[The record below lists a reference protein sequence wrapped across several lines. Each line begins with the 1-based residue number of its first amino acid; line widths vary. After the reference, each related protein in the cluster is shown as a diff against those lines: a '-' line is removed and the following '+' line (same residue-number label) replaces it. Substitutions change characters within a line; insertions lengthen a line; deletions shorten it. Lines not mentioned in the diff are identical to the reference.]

1 MRFHAKKRKRI
12 YLQKEY
18 DTMKR
23 PLLIIAL
30 AVLFSLRA
38 TAQQTDYTATDSVL
52 AYIKHAMLFNR
63 SMPQEK
69 AYLHLDNTGYF
80 KGERIWFKAYLRRA
94 DTGEPS
100 DISKVLYVEL
110 LNPSGDVIQKAKL
123 KVENGEAAGDLGL
136 DSIFGSGFYEIRAY
150 TRYMMNFGDATA
162 FSRVLPVFNK
172 PKTEGDYSNLQT
184 GDLLFFG
191 NRDTGRV
198 SHVALYIGE
207 GKIIHASQVVRINT
221 LSGTG
226 PDVYENAW
234 RLLYGRRILGTS
246 DALPLTGS
254 PYYFVQ
260 K

>member
-1 MRFHAKKRKRI
+1 
-12 YLQKEY
+12 
-18 DTMKR
+18 MKR

-172 PKTEGDYSNLQT
+172 PKTEGDYSNPVIDQYSYRNRLPGREKEEDAAVLSAEDGKLSVADFGST
-184 GDLLFFG
+184 DVEILVEDVLLG
-191 NRDTGRV
+191 YLNRQKSFAFQHGRCAVRSGGVDTALFLLAELIHCCV
-198 SHVALYIGE
+198 LISSH
-207 GKIIHASQVVRINT
+207 S
-221 LSGTG
+221 
-226 PDVYENAW
+226 
-234 RLLYGRRILGTS
+234 
-246 DALPLTGS
+246 
-254 PYYFVQ
+254 
-260 K
+260 